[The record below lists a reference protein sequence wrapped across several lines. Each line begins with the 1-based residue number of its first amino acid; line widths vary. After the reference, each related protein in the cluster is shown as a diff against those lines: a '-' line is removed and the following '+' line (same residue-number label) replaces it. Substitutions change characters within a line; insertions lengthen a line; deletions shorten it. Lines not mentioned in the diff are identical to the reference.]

1 MRRLI
6 TAALLSF
13 PLLCFV
19 ACFAGL
25 AQAATDKPD
34 TPTIDAALKTA
45 VERQAPV
52 IVDFQAPWCYSCY
65 FMAKHVLVGPE
76 WEKIEHRTVVVELD
90 ADSPEGAYWKNL
102 WGVKALPS
110 YVILKPDG
118 AELGRILAEQTQPQ
132 FFAQVN
138 DILKRSSTLDDL
150 KAAAAK
156 GGAGGLKTARE
167 ALAVYRAR
175 YDESGLAWYASL
187 PADARKQYDAD
198 PAIALLIERLK
209 LLQASKL
216 GDVALCESIAP
227 KVFAGDLGCER
238 PYEID
243 RWSACTEKASPESR
257 KAVFASQVVPMK
269 KLVDTGVFGAK
280 QSALCADKRSAVLGL
295 ADVYEGTGQDAERI
309 AVLRKAVA
317 QLSKA
322 ASAHLADDRNAADN
336 WRVYLEVLKD
346 NAALDLLYPKLIA
359 AYPDDY
365 VYAFRYGRNLLA
377 RGQAQQALPYL
388 EQASEKAY
396 GQNRLKVAEQ
406 RVIALKALKRDAEA
420 RTVVAEALKAN
431 GPWFPEDTAHLK
443 AAL

>member
-1 MRRLI
+1 MRRILFALSLLFAFS
-6 TAALLSF
+6 AAD
-13 PLLCFV
+13 
-19 ACFAGL
+19 
-25 AQAATDKPD
+25 AAADKPD

-45 VERQAPV
+45 VERRAPV
-52 IVDFQAPWCYSCY
+52 LVDFHAPWCYSCY

-76 WEKIEHRTVVVELD
+76 WEKIEHKTVVVELD
-90 ADSPEGAYWKNL
+90 ADSPEGAYWKTL

-132 FFAQVN
+132 FLAQVN

-156 GGAGGLKTARE
+156 GGAAGLKPTRE

-175 YDESGLAWYASL
+175 YDESGLAWYATL
-187 PADARKQYDAD
+187 PPEARKQYDAD
-198 PAIALLIERLK
+198 AQVALLLERLR
-209 LLQASKL
+209 LLQASKAN
-216 GDVALCESIAP
+216 DVAACEAIAP

-243 RWSACTEKASPESR
+243 RWSACTAKSAPETR
-257 KAVFASQVVPMK
+257 KALFTSQLAPMK
-269 KLVDTGVFGAK
+269 KLVDTGVFGTKAT
-280 QSALCADKRSAVLGL
+280 ACADKRSAVLGL
-295 ADVYEGTGQDAERI
+295 ADVYEGVGDDKARE
-309 AVLRKAVA
+309 ALLRKAVA
-317 QLSKA
+317 QVSKG
-322 ASAHLADDRNAADN
+322 ASGHLADDRNAADN
-336 WRVYLEVLKD
+336 WRVYLEALQD
-346 NAALDLLYPKLIA
+346 NAALDTLYPKLIA

-377 RGQAQQALPYL
+377 RGEAQKALPYL

-406 RVIALKALKRDAEA
+406 RVKALKVLNREAEA
-420 RTVVAEALKAN
+420 RSVVAEALKAN
-431 GPWFPEDTAHLK
+431 GPWFPEDAAHLK

>member
-1 MRRLI
+1 MRRILLALSLLLVFS
-6 TAALLSF
+6 TAD
-13 PLLCFV
+13 
-19 ACFAGL
+19 
-25 AQAATDKPD
+25 AAPGKPD
-34 TPTIDAALKTA
+34 TPTLDAALKTA
-45 VERQAPV
+45 AERRAPV
-52 IVDFQAPWCYSCY
+52 LVDFHAPWCYSCY

-90 ADSPEGAYWKNL
+90 ADSPEGAYWKTL

-138 DILKRSSTLDDL
+138 DILRRSSTLDDL

-156 GGAGGLKTARE
+156 GGADGLKTTRE

-175 YDESGLAWYASL
+175 YDESGLAWYATL
-187 PADARKQYDAD
+187 PAAARSRYDAD
-198 PAIALLIERLK
+198 PQVALLIERLR
-209 LLQASKL
+209 LLQASKAD
-216 GDVALCESIAP
+216 DVAMCAAIAP

-243 RWSACTEKASPESR
+243 RWNACTEKAAPESR
-257 KAVFASQVVPMK
+257 KAVFASQLAPMK
-269 KLVDTGVFGAK
+269 KLVDSGVFGSNKA
-280 QSALCADKRSAVLGL
+280 ALCADQRSAVLGL
-295 ADVYEGTGQDAERI
+295 ADVYEGVGDQAERE

-317 QLSKA
+317 QVSKT

-346 NAALDLLYPKLIA
+346 EAALDQLYPKLIA

-377 RGQAQQALPYL
+377 RGEPAKALPYL

-406 RVIALKALKRDAEA
+406 RVIALKALKREAEA

-431 GPWFPEDTAHLK
+431 GPWFPEDAAKLK

>member
-1 MRRLI
+1 MRRLLLALSLLFAFS
-6 TAALLSF
+6 AAD
-13 PLLCFV
+13 
-19 ACFAGL
+19 
-25 AQAATDKPD
+25 AASDKPA
-34 TPTIDAALKTA
+34 TPTLDAALKTA

-52 IVDFQAPWCYSCY
+52 LVDFHAPWCYSCY

-76 WEKIEHRTVVVELD
+76 WEKIEQKTVVVELD
-90 ADSPEGAYWKNL
+90 ADSPEGAYWEHL

-150 KAAAAK
+150 KTAASK
-156 GGAGGLKTARE
+156 GGTDGLKTTRE

-175 YDESGLAWYASL
+175 YDESGLAWYDTL
-187 PADARKQYDAD
+187 PADARKKYDAD
-198 PAIALLIERLK
+198 PQSALLIERLK
-209 LLQASKL
+209 LLQASKAN
-216 GDVALCESIAP
+216 DVAMCESIAT

-243 RWSACTEKASPESR
+243 RWSACTEKSSPESR
-257 KAVFASQVVPMK
+257 KAVFASQVAPMK
-269 KLVDTGVFGAK
+269 KLVDTGVFGGKAT
-280 QSALCADKRSAVLGL
+280 ACADKRSAVLGL
-295 ADVYEGTGQDAERI
+295 ADVYEGVGNDKARE

-317 QLSKA
+317 QVSKTT
-322 ASAHLADDRNAADN
+322 SAHLADDRNAADN

-346 NAALDLLYPKLIA
+346 NAALDTLYPKLIA

-377 RGQAQQALPYL
+377 RNEPAKALPYL

-406 RVIALKALKRDAEA
+406 RVKALKALNRDADA

-431 GPWFPEDTAHLK
+431 GPWFPEDAAHLK